1 MYPICTINS
10 LQLFTEISNLLT
22 SSCQHRATKQFWLIL
37 ASLRNIIPNLLQ
49 LLSDMLHLA
58 LERLSNLA
66 WGPTLA
72 QISIASAQPFILCFL
87 ALSLCTLSIE
97 QPPCGPRALILC
109 HPYSRIYSA

>member
-49 LLSDMLHLA
+49 LLYDMLHLA
-58 LERLSNLA
+58 MERLSNMA

-72 QISIASAQPFILCFL
+72 QISMASAQPFILCL
-87 ALSLCTLSIE
+87 RAVSLLMLSIE
-97 QPPCGPRALILC
+97 QLP
-109 HPYSRIYSA
+109 